1 MNKSSI
7 WVAIAMLIVCAVS
20 IGYALSV
27 AGTVPAQ
34 TTDEVRIVHVYTEGY
49 NEGYSRGKA
58 QGLEDAIKA
67 YEYYG

>member
-20 IGYALSV
+20 IGYALAV

-34 TTDEVRIVHVYTEGY
+34 TTDEVRVVLEYTEGY
-49 NEGYSRGKA
+49 NEGYSRGKE
-58 QGLEDAIKA
+58 QELEDAIKT

>member
-20 IGYALSV
+20 IGYVLAV
-27 AGTVPAQ
+27 ACTVPAQ
-34 TTDEVRIVHVYTEGY
+34 TTDEVRIALEYTEGY

>member
-20 IGYALSV
+20 IGYALAV
-27 AGTVPAQ
+27 AGTVPAK
-34 TTDEVRIVHVYTEGY
+34 TTDEVRIVLEYTEGY
-49 NEGYSRGKA
+49 NEGYSRGKE
-58 QGLEDAIKA
+58 QGLEDAIKT